1 VEIEMSKHSA
11 IMPDTTAASPV
22 AETAGMGN
30 LAVRKL
36 ATSSRRS
43 PALTVELVAMVG
55 LALSTLIA
63 ITVVSIGIARADLL
77 CGVRASS
84 DAPITLTHHD

>member
-1 VEIEMSKHSA
+1 MSMHSA
-11 IMPDTTAASPV
+11 IAPDTTAASPV

-30 LAVRKL
+30 LAARKL
-36 ATSSRRS
+36 ATCNGRS
-43 PALTVELVAMVG
+43 PTVTIELVATVG

-77 CGVRASS
+77 CGVRAVG
-84 DAPITLTHHD
+84 DAPIALTHHD

>member
-1 VEIEMSKHSA
+1 MSKHSA
-11 IMPDTTAASPV
+11 IAPDTTAASPV

-30 LAVRKL
+30 LAARKL
-36 ATSSRRS
+36 ATCNRRA
-43 PALTVELVAMVG
+43 PAVTIELVATVG

-77 CGVRASS
+77 CGVRGNG